1 MHGKLSTG
9 MVKNIDIPESGK
21 VYVLLNGACYTSIP
35 YSTSHWTIVLLSIG
49 GGTWVEVSNP
59 AICKVLLKYLG

>member
-21 VYVLLNGACYTSIP
+21 VYVFLNGACYT
-35 YSTSHWTIVLLSIG
+35 
-49 GGTWVEVSNP
+49 
-59 AICKVLLKYLG
+59 KYPV